1 MSLKGVLDAEQFYPK
16 QAPVANNLV
25 LNKSRTCIKQDEQ
38 MFNQDKIQ
46 KPLEFNKPDPAKLA
60 RLAEFRAL
68 NNHRVQSGQLYC
80 QSLKDIQETL

>member
-46 KPLEFNKPDPAKLA
+46 KP
-60 RLAEFRAL
+60 
-68 NNHRVQSGQLYC
+68 
-80 QSLKDIQETL
+80 